1 MVANNGVG
9 PAESSLTEIQLKQ
22 LQQTLNP
29 YLAQLRMLEYQ
40 VGLIHQVISDLTG
53 MYFTQLGLASDL
65 TVNLNTGR
73 LSQTPDPGRGQAV
86 PKEGA
91 PSPQ

>member
-1 MVANNGVG
+1 MSTDNGLSLQN
-9 PAESSLTEIQLKQ
+9 SSLTEIQLKQ

-29 YLAQLRMLEYQ
+29 YLAQLRLLEYQ
-40 VGLIHQVISDLTG
+40 VGLIHQMISDLTG
-53 MYFTQLGLASDL
+53 MYFTQLGLACDL

-91 PSPQ
+91 PSPT